1 MENLRKEIETLQNE
15 NMLLKNSIKDLA
27 AVALKTSAVL
37 PITSNAADP
46 ILLAVKE
53 IITMM
58 ELSANGSTTE
68 NTYQRSFCISNA
80 MVQGN
85 PVLYQ
90 SQEYPKMKLH
100 QQQQMLDQ
108 LQQQRGSDC
117 LSGSTTTEV

>member
-1 MENLRKEIETLQNE
+1 
-15 NMLLKNSIKDLA
+15 MLLKNSIKDLA